1 MHYLI
6 RSTRLLLLPFLA
18 IFIYA
23 AIPPSL
29 SHAEDSPGH
38 RSIKSVGILMG
49 DLGNPL
55 LVYMSDSAAKKV
67 KELCGPETKI
77 SILSC
82 GYDLNTQIN
91 QIENLISAKTDLII
105 LNAAD
110 SKSIAPAVQKA
121 KAAGIVVVAM
131 DVSAEGG
138 VDATVMS
145 NNVDAGK
152 QAGDYIVQRLKGKGD
167 VVIVNGPN
175 VSSIIDRV
183 NGIQTV
189 FKQNPGIHV
198 LSFEQNAG
206 ASRDGGYRVMSDLL
220 QAFPKIDAVFA
231 INDPTAI
238 GCALAATQARRD
250 EFFIV
255 GVDGAAEVQ
264 TALKDKMNPIAASPA
279 QDFPGL
285 GSQSVQ
291 VGYDIFNGKK
301 LDNPIVLIPIHLLTK
316 DNIGDFKGPLSAK

>member
-1 MHYLI
+1 MKTLI
-6 RSTRLLLLPFLA
+6 RSTRRVLILF
-18 IFIYA
+18 A
-23 AIPPSL
+23 AFATILPSL
-29 SHAEDSPGH
+29 STLAADDAPGPKKL
-38 RSIKSVGILMG
+38 KSVGILMG

-55 LVYMSDSAAKKV
+55 LVYMSDAAAQRI

-77 SILSC
+77 TILSC
-82 GYDLNTQIN
+82 GYDLNTQSN
-91 QIENLISAKTDLII
+91 QMENLISAQTDLII

-110 SKSIAPAVQKA
+110 SKSIAPSVRKA
-121 KAAGIVVVAM
+121 KEAGVIVIAM

-145 NNVDAGK
+145 NNVEAGK
-152 QAGDYIVQRLKGKGD
+152 QAGEYIVDRLKGKGD
-167 VVIVNGPN
+167 VVIINGPP

-183 NGIQTV
+183 NGIQSV
-189 FKQNPGIHV
+189 FKENPGIKV
-198 LSFEQNAG
+198 VSFEQNGG

-220 QAFPKIDAVFA
+220 QEFPKLDAVFA

-238 GCALAATQARRD
+238 GAALASDQAGRK

-264 TALKDKMNPIAASPA
+264 TALKDKANLISASPA

-285 GSQSVQ
+285 GSQSAQ
-291 VGYDIFNGKK
+291 VGYEIFNGKK
-301 LDNPIVLIPIHLLTK
+301 PTNPTILIPVQLLTK
-316 DNIGDFKGPLSAK
+316 ANINDHKGPLSAK